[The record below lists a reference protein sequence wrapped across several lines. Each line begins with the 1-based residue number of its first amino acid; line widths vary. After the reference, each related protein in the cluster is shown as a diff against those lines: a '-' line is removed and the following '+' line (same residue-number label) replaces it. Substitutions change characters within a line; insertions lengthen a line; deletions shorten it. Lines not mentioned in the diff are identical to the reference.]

1 MEIDVIDVK
10 VGAEVEVEQLIEAV
24 KTGVARASRG
34 KMFDLLRETRSRPER
49 PKLGWVHQL
58 AHMSRE
64 FIQALLMRAALCGRR
79 RPADYVFYPPFAD
92 HGRAEY
98 RHPIEL
104 EEWMERF
111 ALVGGDQPQFCAA
124 PMTRQTRHLLA
135 YLWYVAEHAEPD
147 EQVVV
152 MNLVAE
158 LMALAFYSE
167 AVPCF
172 DDLGM
177 LWGRYWS
184 AHREADADHAF
195 LGVPELRQTWVPG
208 RGRLLRQSAGTALG
222 LFDEALTSWA
232 DVAQEFEPLTR
243 PTSDAAA
250 ATW

>member
-135 YLWYVAEHAEPD
+135 YLWYVAEHAEP
-147 EQVVV
+147 
-152 MNLVAE
+152 
-158 LMALAFYSE
+158 
-167 AVPCF
+167 
-172 DDLGM
+172 
-177 LWGRYWS
+177 
-184 AHREADADHAF
+184 AF

>member
-104 EEWMERF
+104 EEW
-111 ALVGGDQPQFCAA
+111 
-124 PMTRQTRHLLA
+124 
-135 YLWYVAEHAEPD
+135 
-147 EQVVV
+147 
-152 MNLVAE
+152 
-158 LMALAFYSE
+158 
-167 AVPCF
+167 VP
-172 DDLGM
+172 
-177 LWGRYWS
+177 RI
-184 AHREADADHAF
+184 REAAAQAKETHVLMNNCYANYGSTNARE
-195 LGVPELRQTWVPG
+195 LAALLLEPEG
-208 RGRLLRQSAGTALG
+208 
-222 LFDEALTSWA
+222 EA
-232 DVAQEFEPLTR
+232 
-243 PTSDAAA
+243 
-250 ATW
+250 